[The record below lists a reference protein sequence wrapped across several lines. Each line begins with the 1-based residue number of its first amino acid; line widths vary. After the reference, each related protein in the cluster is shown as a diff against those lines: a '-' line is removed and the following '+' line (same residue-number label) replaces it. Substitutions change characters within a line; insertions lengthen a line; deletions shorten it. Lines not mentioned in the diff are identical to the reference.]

1 MNDTSINRRQLGR
14 ALTRAGRLTAAE
26 ALEHCAQQP
35 STGAR
40 RIGVTGPPGAGKSTL
55 VARLAAERAEHGRR
69 VGILAVDPTSPVSGG
84 SILGDRIRMD
94 ESAALGKVYIRSV
107 PSGIAQDGLSH
118 NIAPM
123 LDVFDEHGFDDVF
136 LETVGV
142 GQIDHAVRA
151 LVDTVALVVVPES
164 GDTIQAMKAGI
175 LELADVYVVN
185 KADRPHAGRMH
196 AAIQEVVNLTRGKR
210 SGWHPQVLLTTAS
223 SGELG
228 GLDAAIEAHM
238 AWSSEHADPLARE
251 RERISHVVRGILAA
265 AINEADADKALAAR
279 GCEPRVLLDHYLDT
293 LNALR

>member
-1 MNDTSINRRQLGR
+1 MSDTPFNRRQLGR
-14 ALTRAGRLTAAE
+14 ALSRAGRLTAAE
-26 ALEHCAQQP
+26 ALEHCAAQP
-35 STGAR
+35 SRGAR

-55 VARLAAERAEHGRR
+55 VARLAAGRASLGRR

-94 ESAALGKVYIRSV
+94 ESAALGNVYIRSV

-123 LDVFDEHGFDDVF
+123 LDVFDEHDFDDVF

-185 KADRPHAGRMH
+185 KADRPHAGKMH

-210 SGWHPQVLLTTAS
+210 SGWHPEVLLTTAQN
-223 SGELG
+223 GELG
-228 GLDAAIEAHM
+228 GLDAALGAHM
-238 AWSSEHADPLARE
+238 AWSDEHADPVARN
-251 RERISHVVRGILAA
+251 RDRVCHVLRGILAG
-265 AINEADADKALAAR
+265 AINEADADNTRAALD
-279 GCEPRVLLDHYLDT
+279 CNPRALLDHYLDT